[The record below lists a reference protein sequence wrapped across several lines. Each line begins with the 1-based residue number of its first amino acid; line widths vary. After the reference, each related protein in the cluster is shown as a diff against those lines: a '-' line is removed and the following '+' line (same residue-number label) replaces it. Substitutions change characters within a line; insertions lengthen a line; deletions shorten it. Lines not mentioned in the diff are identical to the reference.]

1 MYVTP
6 CISVC
11 RIDKDTRK
19 CEGCGRTIEEISNW
33 ASYSDDERLDIM
45 RKLGYGK
52 RKGGSDKNVTK
63 R

>member
-19 CEGCGRTIEEISNW
+19 CEGCGRSIEEISNW
-33 ASYSDDERLDIM
+33 SRYSDDERLDIM

-52 RKGGSDKNVTK
+52 RKGGRDKNVTK

>member
-45 RKLGYGK
+45 RKLGYGR
-52 RKGGSDKNVTK
+52 RKGGRDKNVTK

>member
-1 MYVTP
+1 MYISP

-11 RIDKDTRK
+11 KINKHTQV
-19 CEGCGRTIEEISNW
+19 CEGCGRTIEEIKMW
-33 ASYSDDERLDIM
+33 TKYSDEERMAVM

-52 RKGGSDKNVTK
+52 RKQ

>member
-11 RIDKDTRK
+11 KIDKDTRI
-19 CEGCGRTIEEISNW
+19 CMGCKRTIDEISNW
-33 ASYSDDERLDIM
+33 SRYSDEERNKIM
-45 RKLGYGK
+45 KRLGYGR
-52 RKGGSDKNVTK
+52 RKGGRDKNVTK

>member
-11 RIDKDTRK
+11 RIDKNTRK

-52 RKGGSDKNVTK
+52 RKGGRDKNVTK

>member
-52 RKGGSDKNVTK
+52 RKGGRDKNVTK

>member
-33 ASYSDDERLDIM
+33 SSYSDDERLNIM
-45 RKLGYGK
+45 KKLGYGR
-52 RKGGSDKNVTK
+52 RKGGRDKNVTK

>member
-19 CEGCGRTIEEISNW
+19 CEGCKRTIEEISNW
-33 ASYSDDERLDIM
+33 SRYTNEERNEIM
-45 RKLGYGK
+45 KRLGYGK
-52 RKGGSDKNVTK
+52 RKGGRKKNS
-63 R
+63 

>member
-52 RKGGSDKNVTK
+52 RKGGRDKNVTK
-63 R
+63 G